1 MNASD
6 WTKQFISKLL
16 HITHGQWI
24 YQNISRHHAKLGL
37 LKGLERRKLLVE
49 IDRLM
54 SIDPSEVPDE
64 SKFLL
69 EIDFRAIRVASTER
83 QSYWVHAVRAAV
95 KAGRRA
101 ARYGHRRRRDSA
113 EQATGRQEVD
123 LTMPPC
129 GFGSTDERMD
139 QTGSAVDGRK
149 RRAGRGESVLSDGSN
164 KRRKPD

>member
-6 WTKQFISKLL
+6 WTKQLISKLL

-24 YQNISRHHAKLGL
+24 YRNISRHHTKLGL
-37 LKGLERRKLLVE
+37 LKDMERRQLLVE

-54 SIDPSEVPDE
+54 SIDPSDVPEE

-69 EIDFRAIRVASTER
+69 EIDFWAIPVASTER

-95 KAGRRA
+95 KSGRRA
-101 ARYGHRRRRDSA
+101 AHYKHRDRLAPAREEDSKQRFNA
-113 EQATGRQEVD
+113 AA
-123 LTMPPC
+123 PPL
-129 GFGSTDERMD
+129 GFGSTDDCGEWE
-139 QTGSAVDGRK
+139 TSEGRK
-149 RRAGRGESVLSDGSN
+149 RRAGRGAKVLSDGSN